1 MSIDT
6 GRMVF
11 RIREVENGTPLCGV
25 LLRDNPNAIDLHV
38 GERGG
43 GREGASSVT
52 QFHFFQ
58 DVVANN
64 GGVVPGRN

>member
-6 GRMVF
+6 GRVVF

-25 LLRDNPNAIDLHV
+25 LLRDNPNGIDLHV
-38 GERGG
+38 GEGRGS
-43 GREGASSVT
+43 EGASSVT
-52 QFHFFQ
+52 KFHFFQ
-58 DVVANN
+58 DIVANN

>member
-11 RIREVENGTPLCGV
+11 RVREVENGMPLCGV
-25 LLRDNPNAIDLHV
+25 LLRDNPNVIDLPV
-38 GERGG
+38 GEGRGS
-43 GREGASSVT
+43 EGTSSVT
-52 QFHFFQ
+52 QFHFIQ
-58 DVVANN
+58 DIVANN